1 MAPSAVAAH
10 SSDRDPGHPPARGAV
25 VSRAR
30 RREPSPGGAH
40 AARPAGRALPSVVRD
55 LLTTPRRRGLRLPAD
70 LRRGPAPRPRRRTS
84 DARPGRAGV
93 PPRRRHPARPAHGH
107 RLGCA
112 VRPGADPA
120 PGAVAHGWADRI
132 RRVTG
137 PLRDDLGTGTVLLR
151 PDGAVARVG
160 GDRPDPAA
168 LRRADRRWFGGP
180 AA

>member
-1 MAPSAVAAH
+1 MRPGPQAAPSRRWCATC
-10 SSDRDPGHPPARGAV
+10 SPPRDGAGYV
-25 VSRAR
+25 YLRTS
-30 RREPSPGGAH
+30 GA
-40 AARPAGRALPSVVRD
+40 
-55 LLTTPRRRGLRLPAD
+55 GLRLDLGDAHPMLGRVAPEFRLAD
-70 LRRGPAPRPRRRTS
+70 GT
-84 DARPGRAGV
+84 
-93 PPRRRHPARPAHGH
+93 
-107 RLGCA
+107 RLGELTA
-112 VRPGADPA
+112 TGSGVLFAPGADPA

-160 GDRPDPAA
+160 GDRSDPAA

>member
-1 MAPSAVAAH
+1 
-10 SSDRDPGHPPARGAV
+10 
-25 VSRAR
+25 
-30 RREPSPGGAH
+30 
-40 AARPAGRALPSVVRD
+40 VVRD
-55 LLTTPRRRGLRLPAD
+55 LLTTRDGAGYVYLRTSGAGLRLDLGDAHPMLGRVAPGFRLAD
-70 LRRGPAPRPRRRTS
+70 GT
-84 DARPGRAGV
+84 
-93 PPRRRHPARPAHGH
+93 
-107 RLGCA
+107 RLGELTA
-112 VRPGADPA
+112 TGSGVLFGPGADPA